1 MDEGQNSM
9 KYDEFKIKIVD
20 DIAIVTVD
28 LLVATQRD
36 AKPLWEELE
45 TTTILEWDKVI
56 VDLSQCTF
64 IDSTFVGMLVRIFKV
79 IKNNN
84 GKMRLVFPENN
95 MKLYF
100 HTTGITRIVECFDTL
115 NEAIDSFSANIPT
128 RKILFDQEF
137 NRN

>member
-45 TTTILEWDKVI
+45 TTTILEWI
-56 VDLSQCTF
+56 
-64 IDSTFVGMLVRIFKV
+64 R
-79 IKNNN
+79 
-84 GKMRLVFPENN
+84 
-95 MKLYF
+95 
-100 HTTGITRIVECFDTL
+100 
-115 NEAIDSFSANIPT
+115 
-128 RKILFDQEF
+128 
-137 NRN
+137 